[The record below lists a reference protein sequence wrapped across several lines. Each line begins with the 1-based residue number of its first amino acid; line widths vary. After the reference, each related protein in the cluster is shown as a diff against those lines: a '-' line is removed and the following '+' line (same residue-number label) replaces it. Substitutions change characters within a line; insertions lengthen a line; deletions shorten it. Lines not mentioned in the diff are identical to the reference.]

1 MCQQIIVK
9 LQIWNIMEFLKCYCL
24 LHNQITVH
32 TFTATAKL
40 CTHLPTATL
49 CARLP
54 TAMLCARLP
63 TAMLCAR
70 LPTAML
76 CARLPTA
83 MLCARLPTTMLCTHL
98 PTATLC
104 THLISQLLYKSDEV
118 TFQLYMTQTQ
128 LRQLQTGCFRKQ
140 SSISG
145 TSKTCFA
152 RLQHP
157 HQPSA
162 HPNSYPTVMQM

>member
-40 CTHLPTATL
+40 CTHLPTAT
-49 CARLP
+49 
-54 TAMLCARLP
+54 
-63 TAMLCAR
+63 
-70 LPTAML
+70 L